1 MPQMSDDATELDL
14 RRSAA
19 RIEALEAALREVRPH
34 PPRTRDYP
42 DPTPE
47 MLDGDPLFEAIWQ
60 AIKGWDISRHND
72 GLYSGPTGNDV
83 RHIYDAV
90 RPAAARIEALEA
102 ALRYYADP
110 NNYSGYGMYEL
121 ARAALAPEQDK

>member
-1 MPQMSDDATELDL
+1 MTTDEFLQRHRQRAQLMT
-14 RRSAA
+14 
-19 RIEALEAALREVRPH
+19 VRQE
-34 PPRTRDYP
+34 YP

-72 GLYSGPTGNDV
+72 GVYSGPTGNDA

-90 RPAAARIEALEA
+90 QSVLVKKDE
-102 ALRYYADP
+102 
-110 NNYSGYGMYEL
+110 
-121 ARAALAPEQDK
+121 